1 MCDRQFLCLSQS
13 TETCRCVTDS
23 TGTVRLTAARQAPT
37 ATVSSASV
45 DRDWRRETSSSPATR
60 SVLPASA
67 SRRVS
72 SPPKPALQALQVRAN
87 AQVLLHDMACRYNCT
102 MLIIFMFLTLCNVF
116 YPSNFAV
123 APDGGA
129 KQYCEGECPASCQ
142 ETLDSTSN
150 CYRCD
155 CDFKPEL
162 GDVVIPVSSACPDGL
177 NEGRRWT
184 NTKVCLGQGEYRMP
198 SLS

>member
-1 MCDRQFLCLSQS
+1 MCDRQLLCMSQSTETCRCDRQFLCMSQSTETCRCDRQLLCMSQS

-23 TGTVRLTAARQAPT
+23 TGTVRLTAGRQAPT

-116 YPSNFAV
+116 FIHQTLLWLQMA
-123 APDGGA
+123 APNSTV
-129 KQYCEGECPASCQ
+129 KVSVLPAARRCW
-142 ETLDSTSN
+142 TRPATVTAATATSS
-150 CYRCD
+150 RS
-155 CDFKPEL
+155 L
-162 GDVVIPVSSACPDGL
+162 AMSSSP
-177 NEGRRWT
+177 
-184 NTKVCLGQGEYRMP
+184 
-198 SLS
+198 